1 MKKVLNLISKT
12 TTAVLFGLLLS
23 LSAGQSYAQ
32 IAKTGS
38 TTTLKDALKTM
49 LQAEGAKAMKKL
61 TVAVSGQQSSALMDK
76 YGVDTEGSYT
86 VYNGT
91 LADDAVMG
99 SVIIVSQDGKE
110 GPLQV
115 LVAVKPDGKVYDIG
129 FTVFGEDKGK
139 PALNW
144 NFLKQFIG
152 KTAAQSIKIGDDVDG
167 ISGATWTS
175 TSISTTVKRALAIHK
190 EFVTQ

>member
-49 LQAEGAKAMKKL
+49 LQAEGAKSMKKL

-76 YGVDTEGSYT
+76 YGVDTEGSYS
-86 VYNGT
+86 VQWHLGRRRRNGKCHHCE
-91 LADDAVMG
+91 
-99 SVIIVSQDGKE
+99 SR
-110 GPLQV
+110 
-115 LVAVKPDGKVYDIG
+115 
-129 FTVFGEDKGK
+129 
-139 PALNW
+139 W
-144 NFLKQFIG
+144 
-152 KTAAQSIKIGDDVDG
+152 
-167 ISGATWTS
+167 
-175 TSISTTVKRALAIHK
+175 
-190 EFVTQ
+190 